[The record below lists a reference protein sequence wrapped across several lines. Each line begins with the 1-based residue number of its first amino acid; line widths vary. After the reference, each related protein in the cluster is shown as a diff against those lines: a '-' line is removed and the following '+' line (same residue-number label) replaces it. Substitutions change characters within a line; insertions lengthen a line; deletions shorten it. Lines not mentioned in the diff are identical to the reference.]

1 MYILTRKKKATDFQD
16 DGCLWKVSMNIYYG
30 QIFIKK
36 SRQKWKHTF
45 SSRSGQ
51 DFPAISEESRECL
64 STGRACPCRCPFW
77 SDEQLWL
84 LYWEQEIFTE
94 ILQEFVK
101 SNTSYHLYNT
111 VPNPLSSCNWIEK
124 SSDHFTLSSSCF
136 SIGQRLR
143 SNVKTVFV
151 AHLTT
156 KMLSCIRNLLKREI
170 SQDVCNVPCPIK
182 RNNDLNKLV

>member
-36 SRQKWKHTF
+36 SRQKWRHTF

-51 DFPAISEESRECL
+51 DFPAISEESHECL

-101 SNTSYHLYNT
+101 PNTSYHLYNI

-124 SSDHFTLSSSCF
+124 SADHFTLSSSCF

-143 SNVKTVFV
+143 SNVKTAFV